1 MNTARASAC
10 DYGLLLP
17 VLGQDHMASPIQP
30 GNGVLKFQHAL
41 LTSYFDLEF
50 LTYKCI
56 QSTII
61 IAKHIKI
68 RERNLNTQR

>member
-1 MNTARASAC
+1 MNTARAPVC

-17 VLGQDHMASPIQP
+17 VLGQDHMASLIQP
-30 GNGVLKFQHAL
+30 GNSVLKFQHDP

-50 LTYKCI
+50 LTYKCV
-56 QSTII
+56 QATII
-61 IAKHIKI
+61 IAIHIKI